1 MPIECRIPLF
11 IGCTVYNVHCTA
23 NVHCT
28 LFRKLMEAE
37 QDKARRRLQEL
48 ADNLN
53 AMQKNVQDVSTV
65 YVHCRT
71 IHHLKSKKMEQYH
84 KKYCTCTLAPL
95 KT

>member
-1 MPIECRIPLF
+1 
-11 IGCTVYNVHCTA
+11 
-23 NVHCT
+23 
-28 LFRKLMEAE
+28 MEAE

-71 IHHLKSKKMEQYH
+71 IHHLKSKKIGAVPQKVIYLHTSTTENLRSSRMLEH
-84 KKYCTCTLAPL
+84 LAVNLPGFNPSIL
-95 KT
+95 RLSESEGGR